1 MKKKCCGKYALKGER
16 ATESALDRQEQGSH
30 YRNAPIQAIEFI
42 IGGSHYKAFTIQ
54 PIEFITANNLD
65 FIQGNIIKYCLREK
79 NTENPHEKWDKIIHY
94 CELAKELK

>member
-16 ATESALDRQEQGSH
+16 ATEK
-30 YRNAPIQAIEFI
+30 AIDKQV
-42 IGGSHYKAFTIQ
+42 GGNHYKKFKIQ

-79 NTENPHEKWDKIIHY
+79 NAENPHEKWNKIIHY
-94 CELAKELK
+94 CELAKELKCG